1 MKNLKLVFSLMLL
14 TATMWSCSKVNTLD
28 LERQAVE
35 DLYNNRDKEK
45 WEKEDLLKKQNYED
59 SIRIAEENKAKYQLY
74 LQDLREYKSTK
85 HPVMFGWFNAWSAVT
100 PGDYANLTLIP
111 DSMDIVSIWG
121 NCFNIDEKRLKQMRT
136 VQEKGTKVTVG
147 WIIENVGNGISNR
160 AKNEWSS
167 DPETG
172 VKEYAQAILDSVAK
186 YGYDG
191 FDIDYE
197 PSYSSPF
204 KPGNHCGDWPEGW
217 PEEWPEYNPD
227 NDPDKDQAK
236 WAEYWRSQWAVN
248 KPVISCSKYDNKNL
262 ENLFFKT
269 LREGLDKMEAKD
281 GKHRVLNINGS
292 IHWMDPNAAV
302 YFDYFVP
309 QAYNGTYSRW
319 YSDITSLLGIEA
331 ADKIIYTET
340 FENNLN
346 NRKNFMKYADYVV
359 ETRGGVAGGIGAYHI
374 NEDSF
379 DGNQYKF
386 VRAAI
391 TRMNP
396 PIK

>member
-1 MKNLKLVFSLMLL
+1 MKNLKIAFAALLL
-14 TATMWSCSKVNTLD
+14 TCGFFACSDIDTLD
-28 LERQAVE
+28 IERQAVE
-35 DLYNNRDKEK
+35 DLYNNRDKDK
-45 WEKEDLLKKQNYED
+45 WAAEDSIRKQNYLD

-74 LQDLREYKSTK
+74 LEDLREYKDTK
-85 HPVMFGWFNAWSAVT
+85 HPVMFGWFNAWSSVT

-121 NCFNIDEKRLKQMRT
+121 NCFNIDEGRIKQMRT

-147 WIIENVGNGISNR
+147 WIIENVGNGIANR
-160 AKNEWSS
+160 TKEEWSS

-197 PSYSSPF
+197 PSYASPF
-204 KPGNHCGDWPEGW
+204 KPGNHCGDWPDNW
-217 PEEWPEYNPD
+217 PSCWPAY
-227 NDPDKDQAK
+227 DPELDPEKDEAK
-236 WAEYWRSQWAVN
+236 WREYWTSQWAVN
-248 KPVISCSKYDNKNL
+248 KPVIACSAYENKNL

-269 LREGLDKMEAKD
+269 LREGLDAMEAQD
-281 GKHRVLNINGS
+281 GKHRILNINGS
-292 IHWMDPNAAV
+292 IHYLDPASAV

-309 QAYNGTYSRW
+309 QAYNGQYSTW
-319 YSDITSLLGIEA
+319 YHNITEHLGQEV
-331 ADKIIYTET
+331 ADQIIYTET
-340 FENNLN
+340 FENKPN
-346 NRKNFMKYADYVV
+346 NRANFIKYADFVAGTLQG
-359 ETRGGVAGGIGAYHI
+359 EAGGIGAYHI

-379 DGNQYKF
+379 DDNQYRF

>member
-1 MKNLKLVFSLMLL
+1 MKNLKTAFAAMLL
-14 TATMWSCSKVNTLD
+14 ICGFFACSDIDTLD
-28 LERQAVE
+28 IERQAVE
-35 DLYNNRDKEK
+35 DLYNNRDKDK
-45 WEKEDLLKKQNYED
+45 WAIEDSIRKQNYLD

-74 LQDLREYKSTK
+74 LQDLREYKDTK
-85 HPVMFGWFNAWSAVT
+85 HPVMFGWFNAWSSVT

-121 NCFNIDEKRLKQMRT
+121 NCFNIDEARLKQMRA

-147 WIIENVGNGISNR
+147 WIIENVGNGIANR
-160 AKNEWSS
+160 TKEEWSS

-172 VKEYAQAILDSVAK
+172 VKEYAHAILDSVAK

-204 KPGNHCGDWPEGW
+204 KPGKHCGDWPDNW
-217 PEEWPEYNPD
+217 PNDWPNYNPE
-227 NDPDKDQAK
+227 NDPDKNETAWRELWKSK
-236 WAEYWRSQWAVN
+236 WAIH
-248 KPVISCSKYDNKNL
+248 KPVISCSSYNNKNL

-269 LREGLDKMEAKD
+269 LREGLNKMEEKD
-281 GKHRVLNINGS
+281 GKHRILNINGS
-292 IHWMDPNAAV
+292 IHYLDPKVAD

-309 QAYNGTYSRW
+309 QAYNGSYSMW
-319 YSDITSLLGIEA
+319 YDDITERLGEEC
-331 ADKIIYTET
+331 ADRIIYTES
-340 FENNLN
+340 FENKPH
-346 NRKNFMKYADYVV
+346 NRESFIKYANYVV
-359 ETRGGVAGGIGAYHI
+359 EELNKNAGGIGAYHI

-379 DGNQYKF
+379 DGNQYKH
-386 VRAAI
+386 VRKAI